1 MRASHAHAIA
11 SPPAS
16 MLALAAAWHGATAAS
31 ASQRVR
37 VRLSCPA
44 MATFHA
50 HVHAVRMACLLHF
63 LSFTGCGAHA
73 KLAGVMPMMS
83 VVQQT
88 SICHRRRPQ
97 PPPQLWT
104 WGCRWR
110 KMRVPEASVCVQMLV
125 DERPSQLR
133 GCGAIMCGARV
144 PRESVHFDR
153 MCMHEGSSWW
163 TLYGDD
169 PEGLFQRLHGTARAR
184 DQHV

>member
-1 MRASHAHAIA
+1 MFEYDLQPATRAFIFLGEQQPMRASHAHAIA

-16 MLALAAAWHGATAAS
+16 MLGLAAAWHGATAAS

-44 MATFHA
+44 MAICHA
-50 HVHAVRMACLLHF
+50 QVHTVRMACLLHF

-73 KLAGVMPMMS
+73 KLAGVMPMIS
-83 VVQQT
+83 VVEQA

-97 PPPQLWT
+97 TPPQPWT

-125 DERPSQLR
+125 DERPSQPR
-133 GCGAIMCGARV
+133 VGGAIMCRARV
-144 PRESVHFDR
+144 PRESARFDR
-153 MCMHEGSSWW
+153 ARVHEGS
-163 TLYGDD
+163 
-169 PEGLFQRLHGTARAR
+169 
-184 DQHV
+184 